1 MIVAIQN
8 WRLLGLFAC
17 ITGAIYP
24 APARADGGAV
34 CSVSSTPLMF
44 GQYVPARDGSSDFTA
59 TVTVT
64 CTGSGAGAA
73 TVEATI
79 GLVGGAGSGG
89 RELADGP
96 HRLRYQ
102 LYLDPARTIPW
113 GDGSGDT
120 RIRSIALSVGPTGPT
135 RQSYTIYGRIRG
147 PQSQVMV
154 GHYSDQATVIF
165 NY

>member
-1 MIVAIQN
+1 MIIAVQN

-17 ITGAIYP
+17 IAGAIPP
-24 APARADGGAV
+24 APTSAAGGAV
-34 CSVSSTPLMF
+34 CSVSATPLVF
-44 GQYVPARDGSSDFTA
+44 GQYVPARGGSSDFTA

-64 CTGSGAGAA
+64 CARSEAA
-73 TVEATI
+73 SVEATI
-79 GLVGGAGSGG
+79 ALVGGGGSGG
-89 RELADGP
+89 RELSDGL

-120 RIRSIALSVGPTGPT
+120 RTRSVELSVGSTAPA
-135 RQSYTIYGRIRG
+135 RQSYTVYGRIRG
-147 PQSQVMV
+147 RQSQLMV
-154 GHYSDQATVIF
+154 GHYSDQVTVIL

>member
-1 MIVAIQN
+1 MIVAVQN

-17 ITGAIYP
+17 IAGAIHP
-24 APARADGGAV
+24 APARAAGGAV
-34 CSVSSTPLMF
+34 CSVSATPLVF
-44 GQYVPARDGSSDFTA
+44 GQYVPARGGSSDFTA

-73 TVEATI
+73 TVEGTI
-79 GLVGGAGSGG
+79 GLVEGGGPGG

-102 LYLDPARTIPW
+102 LFVDLARTIPW

-120 RIRSIALSVGPTGPT
+120 RTRSVVLSVGSTAPA
-135 RQSYTIYGRIRG
+135 RQSYTVYGRIRG
-147 PQSQVMV
+147 RQSQVKV
-154 GHYSDQATVIF
+154 GHYSDQVTVIL